1 MRHRMIDLTGLGNP
15 EPCKLDNNI
24 TITKEKFWNRFLADC
39 IGNFKTI
46 EEHSGFDLHL
56 SETGFYFGIEPTYQ
70 YDDKQIIY
78 IDFSSKGSC
87 SIEQG
92 RAFGPYGSQCLS
104 KIKAY
109 RDYKLNSKFIRFID
123 KWYSPLLEKL
133 KEYRVSSSK

>member
-24 TITKEKFWNRFLADC
+24 TITKE
-39 IGNFKTI
+39 
-46 EEHSGFDLHL
+46 
-56 SETGFYFGIEPTYQ
+56 TGFYFGIEPTYQ

-78 IDFSSKGSC
+78 IDFSSKELC

-104 KIKAY
+104 KTKVY
-109 RDYKLNSKFIRFID
+109 KDYKLNSKFIRFID

-133 KEYRVSSSK
+133 KEYRVLSSK

>member
-1 MRHRMIDLTGLGNP
+1 MRHRISQGLGLGNP
-15 EPCKLDNNI
+15 EKCKLDNNI
-24 TITKEKFWNRFLADC
+24 KLKKSDFWDSFVVELQKSYPIFSD
-39 IGNFKTI
+39 F
-46 EEHSGFDLHL
+46 EGFDFHL

-70 YDDKQIIY
+70 YDDKQVIY
-78 IDFSSKGSC
+78 IDFSSKESC